1 MASGSTN
8 LIRLHVVSA
17 ADVKEVGARVP
28 TRASRAPLDSQET
41 IVLMS
46 QEILSLAIFQPLPGH
61 EDASLATMRDLI
73 AALAAGGYSRDVLY
87 RDAKSPDE
95 YVLLRHW
102 KSEETRRAALED
114 PNVLR
119 CWARLAQEIRTVRIY
134 ETLEEAWGQ

>member
-1 MASGSTN
+1 
-8 LIRLHVVSA
+8 
-17 ADVKEVGARVP
+17 
-28 TRASRAPLDSQET
+28 
-41 IVLMS
+41 MS

-119 CWARLAQEIRTVRIY
+119 CWARLAEEIRTVRIY

>member
-1 MASGSTN
+1 
-8 LIRLHVVSA
+8 
-17 ADVKEVGARVP
+17 
-28 TRASRAPLDSQET
+28 
-41 IVLMS
+41 MS

>member
-1 MASGSTN
+1 
-8 LIRLHVVSA
+8 
-17 ADVKEVGARVP
+17 
-28 TRASRAPLDSQET
+28 
-41 IVLMS
+41 MS

-61 EDASLATMRDLI
+61 EDASLATMLDLI